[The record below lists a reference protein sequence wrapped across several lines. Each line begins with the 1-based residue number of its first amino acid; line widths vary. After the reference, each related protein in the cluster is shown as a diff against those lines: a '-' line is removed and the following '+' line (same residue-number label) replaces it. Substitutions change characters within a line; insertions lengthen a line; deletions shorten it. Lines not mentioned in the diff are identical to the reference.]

1 MTATRATGREQG
13 RWGRTTKVVVLVPV
27 LLVMLVPAY
36 LLVVNSFKSQQ
47 DITLH
52 PFGIPL
58 HDLSWRY
65 LRATLSSPDFSLAR
79 AYVVTAV
86 FALAVNVLSV
96 VIAGPAAYV
105 IARGVR
111 VGHRVLLAVFLVGLF
126 IPSQVLVIP
135 VIYVLKYLGLMGT
148 VPGFLLFET
157 TLTLPVSM
165 FLYVSYIKTLPREL
179 DEAARM
185 DGAGPATT
193 FWRIIFPLMRP
204 AVVTAVILNT
214 IGVWTDFV
222 NPQIILGP
230 GSSLYTVTTS
240 VYAAIG
246 HYSTDYTV
254 VYPNLL
260 IAVVPVLAFFVI
272 MQRNIV
278 SGLTTGA
285 TKG

>member
-1 MTATRATGREQG
+1 
-13 RWGRTTKVVVLVPV
+13 
-27 LLVMLVPAY
+27 MLVPAY

-58 HDLSWRY
+58 HDLSLKY

-111 VGHRVLLAVFLVGLF
+111 VGHRVLLGVFLVGLF

>member
-1 MTATRATGREQG
+1 MTTTRPTRRAS
-13 RWGRTTKVVVLVPV
+13 RWAPTTKSLILAPV

-58 HDLSWRY
+58 HELSLRY
-65 LRATLSSPDFSLAR
+65 LGAALSSPDFSLAR
-79 AYVVTAV
+79 AYVVTAL
-86 FALAVNVLSV
+86 FAVAVNVLSV
-96 VIAGPAAYV
+96 TIAGPAAYV
-105 IARGVR
+105 IARGTR
-111 VGHRVLLAVFLVGLF
+111 VGHRMLLAAFLLGLF

-157 TLTLPVSM
+157 TLTLPISM

-204 AVVTAVILNT
+204 AVVTAVILHT

-260 IAVVPVLAFFVI
+260 VAVVPVLAFFVI
-272 MQRNIV
+272 LQRNIV

>member
-1 MTATRATGREQG
+1 MTTTRPTRRAS
-13 RWGRTTKVVVLVPV
+13 RWAPTTKALILAPV

-58 HDLSWRY
+58 HELSLRY
-65 LRATLSSPDFSLAR
+65 LGAALSSPDFSLAR
-79 AYVVTAV
+79 AYVVTAL
-86 FALAVNVLSV
+86 FAVAVNVLSV
-96 VIAGPAAYV
+96 TIAGPAAYV
-105 IARGVR
+105 IARGTR
-111 VGHRVLLAVFLVGLF
+111 VGHRMLLAAFLLGLF

-157 TLTLPVSM
+157 TLTLPISM

-204 AVVTAVILNT
+204 AVVTAVILHT

-260 IAVVPVLAFFVI
+260 VAVVPVLAFFVI
-272 MQRNIV
+272 LQRNIV